1 MKKTN
6 FLKTVFTILLCG
18 FFSMTYAGT
27 IYLSATGNDSNNG
40 LTAGTAVK
48 SFSVAQGLATT
59 GDTIM
64 VSGMIDFSIDAGI
77 SVPNGLA
84 LTKDLIVQGTSNT
97 TDGFDGK
104 GATQLIQS
112 AGFNLSLSNL
122 KLTGGSSS
130 GNGGALLITGGTV
143 TITKVIFDGNT
154 AAVRGGAIS
163 IEPATALT
171 LNLNNTVL
179 INNSSS
185 TEAAAYYYNDTAG
198 TANSITFTNCA
209 IISNNA
215 MTTGAGGYV
224 NNTSGS
230 LQLSYINTTI
240 AKNDSGG
247 NSSAALFVG
256 NLQATSNLVFTN
268 CTITANTCQTAATSG
283 AGIRIATAVNTNGGK
298 VKFYNTIMENNYYPT
313 YSAGTTNSSY
323 TTDFVWQGDGFTPGV
338 NLIIEKSLIARPM
351 AASNVKWLVAT
362 NSFPNSKYN
371 YVTAASGNV
380 EDSYLAKFD
389 AFNATTNSYSLL
401 NDSFALSYGS
411 TAYLTGL
418 VPSVT
423 TDQLG
428 NTRPSPSCSAGSVEK
443 YPTALALGLKKNL
456 QNSIMVYRNA
466 NNQITVE
473 NSSNDFTG
481 SITVY
486 NILGQVVAKTPVTGA
501 ITTIKKSLNSGVYI
515 VKLNNSA
522 ESYSKKVIIN

>member
-1 MKKTN
+1 MKKTY
-6 FLKTVFTILLCG
+6 FLKTVFTLILCG

-27 IYLSATGNDSNNG
+27 IYLSATGSDSNNG
-40 LTAGTAVK
+40 LTMGTSVK
-48 SFSVAQGLATT
+48 SFSKAHDLASS

-77 SVPNGLA
+77 AMPTGFA
-84 LTKDLIVQGTSNT
+84 LTKNLIIEGTSNS

-130 GNGGALLITGGTV
+130 GNGGALLLTGGVV

-179 INNSSS
+179 INNSST
-185 TEAAAYYYNDTAG
+185 TEAAAYFYTDSAG
-198 TANSITFTNCA
+198 TANSVTFTNCA

-215 MTTGAGGYV
+215 ATTGAGGYV

-240 AKNDSGG
+240 AKNNSGG
-247 NSSAALFVG
+247 NSSAGLFVG

-268 CTITANTCQTAATSG
+268 CTITENTCQTAATSG
-283 AGIRIATAVNTNGGK
+283 AGIRVATAVNTNGGK
-298 VKFYNTIMENNYYPT
+298 VKLYNTIMENNYYPT
-313 YSAGTTNSSY
+313 YSGGTTNSSY
-323 TTDFVWQGDGFTPGV
+323 TTDLVWQGDGFTPGV
-338 NLIIEKSLIARPM
+338 NLIIENSLIARPM

-362 NSFPNSKYN
+362 NSFPTSKYN

-380 EDSYLAKFD
+380 LDSYLAKFD
-389 AFNATTNSYSLL
+389 TFNTTTNSYALL

-411 TAYLTGL
+411 TAYLSGL
-418 VPSVT
+418 IPSVT

-443 YPTALALGLKKNL
+443 NPVLGLKKNL
-456 QNSIMVYRNA
+456 DNSIIVYRNA

-473 NSSNDFTG
+473 NFDNDFTG
-481 SITVY
+481 TVIVY
-486 NILGQVVAKTPVTGA
+486 NTLGQVVAKQAVTNS
-501 ITTIKKSLNSGVYI
+501 ITTIDKSLNSGVYI
-515 VKLNNSA
+515 VMLNNTTGS
-522 ESYSKKVIIN
+522 SSKKVIIN